1 MIFFSPCSLT
11 GSIISSFSSSAK
23 VCIRL
28 SEWRG
33 AWGRRPLA
41 GGMPRMPQ
49 MAVVRPRSM
58 ISNAKPLGLRVRK
71 RWAVH
76 MMVLISWS
84 KKKRM
89 VTMAPESIETAM

>member
-1 MIFFSPCSLT
+1 
-11 GSIISSFSSSAK
+11 
-23 VCIRL
+23 
-28 SEWRG
+28 
-33 AWGRRPLA
+33 
-41 GGMPRMPQ
+41 MPQ